1 MLTEESTSNGLTPG
15 STVEDVVK
23 QHNLGRK
30 PSPQQ
35 DLQFDFNRFLQ
46 QMANP
51 NATNIA
57 RYVKSFERE
66 FEKKP
71 WPANDQIKI
80 IHDFL
85 DFISIKMRDCELW
98 RNASDAEFE
107 NAKEGMEKL
116 VMNRLYKLTFSPAI
130 KGPVTTDDR
139 ERDEILQ
146 QKIQIFRWVKE
157 EHLDITH
164 ADHNEQYFEF
174 AKNELL
180 KINFFKAPR
189 DKLICI
195 LNCCKV
201 IFGLIRHVDG
211 EESADKFL
219 PILIFVVLKANPDN
233 LMGAISFI
241 ENMDASSLSISREDF
256 EANIEK
262 TVKELDRELPKLQ
275 ENNREISYDNVMH
288 PSKNPLHVRT
298 PILNPAQ
305 AKALFEKGS
314 ILAQKTIQKPLNI
327 VGRIFAEIS
336 NDFSE
341 FNDPL
346 SSRQVNNSSSD
357 ANSASGSSSLST
369 SPQKSSHIDSLNGSP
384 RRLSDSDGSQHLA
397 SPNYTRDSTD
407 FSDVQAEVA
416 RVSEAEFQYSLS
428 TLRAMFP
435 NIDPDICEVVLQNN
449 EWSIARAIDQLLE
462 LSDPTV
468 VNNSNLDDL
477 YMNVRTRNIAGE
489 TNLEN
494 HHQRNGH
501 DEEKSEI

>member
-1 MLTEESTSNGLTPG
+1 
-15 STVEDVVK
+15 
-23 QHNLGRK
+23 
-30 PSPQQ
+30 
-35 DLQFDFNRFLQ
+35 
-46 QMANP
+46 
-51 NATNIA
+51 
-57 RYVKSFERE
+57 
-66 FEKKP
+66 
-71 WPANDQIKI
+71 
-80 IHDFL
+80 
-85 DFISIKMRDCELW
+85 MRDCELW
-98 RNASDAEFE
+98 RNTSDAEFE

-139 ERDEILQ
+139 ERDEILH

-157 EHLDITH
+157 EHLDITN

-262 TVKELDRELPKLQ
+262 TVKEIDSERPKLQ

-298 PILNPAQ
+298 PILDPAQ

-336 NDFSE
+336 NDFSD
-341 FNDPL
+341 FNEPL

-369 SPQKSSHIDSLNGSP
+369 SPHKSSHIDSLNGSP

-397 SPNYTRDSTD
+397 SSNYTRDSTD

-428 TLRAMFP
+428 TLQAMFP

-489 TNLEN
+489 TN
-494 HHQRNGH
+494 HHQR
-501 DEEKSEI
+501 KK